1 MSVNLKKA
9 AAACG
14 GTLISVSIPPI
25 PPGKNGGCG
34 SRTHVV
40 GTNGGTMPCGDLLTQ
55 FGKTEPYYCDHCSQ
69 QKEAKVSKR
78 FKNADAIWNGGA
90 CNPRGV
96 ARTLV
101 EAVDEA
107 VIEGGGSA
115 AAADPAVQM
124 ILDQLCFLCGLP
136 QPSLDMPT
144 EHWVMIM
151 DEVEKRK

>member
-1 MSVNLKKA
+1 MN
-9 AAACG
+9 
-14 GTLISVSIPPI
+14 
-25 PPGKNGGCG
+25 
-34 SRTHVV
+34 
-40 GTNGGTMPCGDLLTQ
+40 
-55 FGKTEPYYCDHCSQ
+55 
-69 QKEAKVSKR
+69 KR
-78 FKNADAIWNGGA
+78 FKNAHEIWNVGA

>member
-55 FGKTEPYYCDHCSQ
+55 FGKTEPYYCAHCS
-69 QKEAKVSKR
+69 KE
-78 FKNADAIWNGGA
+78 
-90 CNPRGV
+90 
-96 ARTLV
+96 
-101 EAVDEA
+101 VDRPKFF
-107 VIEGGGSA
+107 VIIDGK
-115 AAADPAVQM
+115 
-124 ILDQLCFLCGLP
+124 
-136 QPSLDMPT
+136 
-144 EHWVMIM
+144 
-151 DEVEKRK
+151 EVEPLFGCQTFDHASDRVDLVWPNSHTWIATRDSLRLLLKSLNKIDLGGL